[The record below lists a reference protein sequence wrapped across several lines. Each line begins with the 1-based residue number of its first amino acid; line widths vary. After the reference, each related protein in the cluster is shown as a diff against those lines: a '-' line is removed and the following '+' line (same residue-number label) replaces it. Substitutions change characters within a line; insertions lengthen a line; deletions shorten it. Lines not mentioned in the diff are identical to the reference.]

1 MRILAIVA
9 HPDDAELLC
18 AGTLALCAQ
27 RGDEIFIAIAT
38 NGNVGTG
45 DKSITREEIARIRHQ
60 EAKNSCAV
68 IGATLI
74 WMDFDDEWL
83 FNNEESRRRFI
94 DAIREARPDVMLIHD
109 LNDYH
114 PDHRIAGEIARDSRI
129 PASVPLVKT
138 QFKECAIPTVF
149 LMDTL
154 LGTNFEPEF
163 YIDITDV
170 IDVKEKMVLAH
181 DSQAAW
187 LKHIYGTEITENMYV
202 QSRMRGAQAATK
214 YGEGFKLLHDWPYT
228 GDRKLLP

>member
-27 RGDEIFIAIAT
+27 RGDEVFIAIAT

-45 DKSITREEIARIRHQ
+45 DPAVTSEQIATIRHQ
-60 EAKNSCAV
+60 EAKDSCAI
-68 IGATLI
+68 IGAKLI
-74 WMDFDDEWL
+74 WMNFDDEWL
-83 FNNEESRRRFI
+83 FNNEESRTRFI
-94 DAIREARPDVMLIHD
+94 DAIREARPDVLIIHD
-109 LNDYH
+109 PNDYH
-114 PDHRIAGEIARDSRI
+114 PDHRTAGEIARDSRI

-138 QFKECAIPTVF
+138 KLKECDIPTVF

-154 LGTNFEPEF
+154 LGRNFEPEF
-163 YIDITDV
+163 YVDISSV
-170 IDVKEKMVLAH
+170 IATKEKMVLAH

-187 LKHIYGTEITENMYV
+187 LKHLYGTEITENMFV
-202 QSRMRGAQAATK
+202 QSRFRGAQAGTQYA
-214 YGEGFKLLHDWPYT
+214 EGFKLLHDWPYT